1 MSAAKPQAAGAA
13 LLLAGFLFAVPARA
27 VELTES
33 QQKLVDL
40 RYRLLEAQAQLEFAE
55 KIAGEAIPKEEALPE
70 LVDNP
75 QIQNDL
81 KTAFGKTHD
90 ERRRLLDA
98 LESRLNE
105 LHDSTR
111 QRWRASTIASLSFQ
125 DEIAKAQAQ
134 YQFNWRDNKPP
145 EFSLGWFGWGV
156 VGTWVIMLAA
166 CIVLCAH
173 ELRLGLRRSRR
184 IAGVLLACGGLFP
197 LASCSGSQAKAA
209 PAGLASID
217 DAISQTSKRLEETN
231 RQLRL
236 TQDEAQSKRDN
247 VLRNWEALLGREA
260 ADAFRSE
267 EEQAARQVSDLL
279 QTARLTEMLA
289 KEARENQSQVQD
301 ERKRLDELIETSRS
315 KNTLHRWIRIG
326 ACIALVFLGLA
337 PLLVVRK
344 RIASRRREEAR
355 ICPRCLARG
364 TLKTIRSGAT
374 DKHGKPI
381 VFLECSKCR
390 FRFPSSHQKLPRI
403 SFPTVGIKSS
413 GKTQWLLLVLDQIS
427 NGQVPVPAA
436 VEIDTNQV
444 APQIKQLLTMLKRH
458 VPPPPSV
465 LSLPEPLSFVLR
477 DADPW
482 GPTQSLA
489 SLFDFAGKTMDE
501 KIFDNE
507 FRRRALRMNG
517 FLLFLDP
524 TQLEADPNEGT
535 ETLLDR
541 QKEQVTNFYLDLC
554 KELGVDDGASLNVPV
569 AVCVT
574 KFDLLVIP
582 NCLGEQAR
590 PKIAELRKMKANGKV
605 TLELLRK
612 RSNLCRSMLKVIF
625 KGWNVDGALRK
636 RFGENITYFPLSS
649 VSMID
654 AELGEKDLK
663 KRTLA
668 PFGLVEPFLWL
679 LHMHG
684 FCVFEDGSR

>member
-1 MSAAKPQAAGAA
+1 MGMTPQDARISYIFRAILLVAAWFA
-13 LLLAGFLFAVPARA
+13 LASQARA
-27 VELTES
+27 ANPAES
-33 QQKLVDL
+33 RQQIIDL
-40 RYRLLEAQAQLEFAE
+40 RYRLHEAQAKLEIAE
-55 KIAGEAIPKEEALPE
+55 KLAGEAVPKEETFPE

-75 QIQNDL
+75 QIQNEL
-81 KTAFGKTHD
+81 KTAFTISHA
-90 ERRRLLDA
+90 ERRRA
-98 LESRLNE
+98 LKE
-105 LHDSTR
+105 LHESAR
-111 QRWRASTIASLSFQ
+111 QRWRTATGESLNFQ
-125 DEIAKAQAQ
+125 EEIARAQATH
-134 YQFNWRDNKPP
+134 QFNWRDNEPP
-145 EFSLGWFGWGV
+145 SFTLGWMGWAVAGSWLV
-156 VGTWVIMLAA
+156 MLAA
-166 CIVLCAH
+166 CVALCAH

-184 IAGVLLACGGLFP
+184 VAAVLLAIGGLLP
-197 LASCSGSQAKAA
+197 LASCSDFRARGAN
-209 PAGLASID
+209 AGITSID
-217 DAISQTSKRLEETN
+217 DEIDQTSRKLDETN
-231 RQLRL
+231 GKLQAA
-236 TQDEAQSKRDN
+236 EAQARTNRDT
-247 VLRNWEALLGREA
+247 VLRNWEIWLGKEA
-260 ADAFRSE
+260 ADAFRAE
-267 EEQAARQVSDLL
+267 EEQAARQVLEIL

-289 KEARENQSQVQD
+289 KEARESQTQLQAD
-301 ERKRLDELIETSRS
+301 HKRLEELIDRSRS
-315 KNTLHRWIRIG
+315 RNTQHRFLRIG
-326 ACIALVFLGLA
+326 GCIALGFLGFA

-344 RIASRRREEAR
+344 KVARRRREESR

-364 TLKTIRSGAT
+364 TLKTIRTGAY
-374 DKHGKPI
+374 DKQGKEI

-390 FRFPSSHQKLPRI
+390 FRFPASHQKLPRI

-436 VEIDTNQV
+436 LEIDMNQV
-444 APQIKQLLTMLKRH
+444 APQIKQLLTMLKKH

-554 KELGVDDGASLNVPV
+554 KELGVDDGASLDVPV

-574 KFDLLVIP
+574 KFDLLVLP

-590 PKIAELRKMKANGKV
+590 PKIAELRKMKADGKV
-605 TLELLRK
+605 TMELLRK
-612 RSNLCRSMLKVIF
+612 RSNLCKSMLKVMF
-625 KGWNVDGALRK
+625 KGWEIDGALRK
-636 RFGENITYFPLSS
+636 RFGQNIMYFPLSS
-649 VSMID
+649 VSLID
-654 AELGEKDLK
+654 AELGEKDMK
-663 KRTLA
+663 RRTLA

-684 FCVFEDGSR
+684 FCVFEDG

>member
-1 MSAAKPQAAGAA
+1 M
-13 LLLAGFLFAVPARA
+13 AVPARA
-27 VELTES
+27 VEPTES
-33 QQKLVDL
+33 QQKLIDL
-40 RYRLLEAQAQLEFAE
+40 RYRLLETQARLEIAE
-55 KIAGEAIPKEEALPE
+55 KIAGEAIPKEEAHPDFI
-70 LVDNP
+70 DNP

-81 KTAFGKTHD
+81 KTAFGKSHD
-90 ERRRLLDA
+90 DCRRLLDV
-98 LESRLNE
+98 LEAKLKE
-105 LHDSTR
+105 LHESTR
-111 QRWRASTIASLSFQ
+111 QRWRVSTGDSLRFQ
-125 DEIAKAQAQ
+125 EEVSKAQAH
-134 YQFNWRDNKPP
+134 YQFDWRDNQPP
-145 EFSLGWFGWGV
+145 GFALGWVGWTVAGSWV
-156 VGTWVIMLAA
+156 VMFVVCTA
-166 CIVLCAH
+166 LCAH

-184 IAGVLLACGGLFP
+184 IAGVFLVAGGLFP
-197 LASCSGSQAKAA
+197 LAGCANPQARAA
-209 PAGLASID
+209 FTGLTSVD
-217 DAISQTSKRLEETN
+217 DEISQTSKKLEETN
-231 RQLRL
+231 SSLQAA
-236 TQDEAQSKRDN
+236 QMEARSKRDL
-247 VLRNWEALLGREA
+247 VLRNWEAWLGKEA

-267 EEQAARQVSDLL
+267 EEQAGKQVTDLL

-289 KEARENQSQVQD
+289 KETRDNQAQLEAD
-301 ERKRLDELIETSRS
+301 RKRLDELIDKSRS
-315 KNTLHRWIRIG
+315 KNTQYRFLRVG
-326 ACIALVFLGLA
+326 GCIALAFLGFV
-337 PLLVVRK
+337 PLFVVR
-344 RIASRRREEAR
+344 RRLASRRREETR
-355 ICPRCLARG
+355 TCPRCLARG
-364 TLKTIRSGAT
+364 TLKTIRTQAT

-427 NGQVPVPAA
+427 NGQVPAPAA
-436 VEIDTNQV
+436 LEVDMNQI

-458 VPPPPSV
+458 VAPPPSV

-477 DADPW
+477 DADRW

-554 KELGVDDGASLNVPV
+554 KELGVDDGACLNVPV

-574 KFDLLVIP
+574 KFDLLVMP

-590 PKIAELRKMKANGKV
+590 PKIAELRKMKADRGV
-605 TLELLRK
+605 SMEMLRK
-612 RSNLCRSMLKVIF
+612 RSNFCKSMLRAMF
-625 KGWNVDGALRK
+625 KGWEVDGALRK
-636 RFGENITYFPLSS
+636 RFGSNIMYFPLSS
-649 VSMID
+649 VSLID

-663 KRTLA
+663 RRTLA

-679 LHMHG
+679 LHMQG
-684 FCVFEDGSR
+684 FCIFEGGSR